1 VGQDSNPDAIDP
13 RVTIGIVTHSPAPT
27 TAEVAVSRVLRMG
40 IWGGRHSWRLGP
52 PRRPAPVDLLLVLGV
67 VGLILGIRG
76 LAHEA
81 AGPLREP
88 VVLDLSPAALPAYT
102 FFSLARGASAYV
114 LSLAFT
120 LAYGWWAAKDAV
132 AGRVL
137 VPLLDI
143 LQSIP
148 VLSFLP
154 GVVLALVMLFPSTRL
169 GLELAAVVMI
179 FTAQAWNMTFSFYHS
194 VRAVPPEQREA
205 ATVFRFSPGQLFRW
219 VELPSAAM
227 GLVWNSMMS
236 VAGGWVFLMINES
249 FRVDAD
255 HDYRLPGVGSYMSQA
270 LAEGRTDAVVWALLA
285 MAVMI
290 VGLDQFIWRPVV
302 VWAQKFRVEEGGEA
316 PEATSWF
323 LTWLRRSRLLVV
335 VRILTRRLRRLA
347 AVRLPQRPPHKPRAA
362 ALSVERPRWARW
374 LSASLLGVLL
384 LALAVGGVALVRL
397 LRGVGAEGWLE
408 LLGDAGLT
416 LGRVALAVGLSTLW
430 TVPAG
435 LAIGLSPRLSRFLQ
449 PLVQLVASFPAPL
462 VFPLVTI
469 GLDRIGVTLGW
480 GSVLLMLLGTQWY
493 ILFNVI
499 AGATA
504 VPADLREAARSYRI
518 TRWQRFRVLYGPAL
532 FPYLVTGWVTAAG
545 GAWNLSIVAEYDVTG
560 VSHVDPA
567 RGLGADISDAF
578 AASDWPRLAAATL
591 VMSVLVVLLN
601 RTLWQRLYRLAEER
615 YALSK

>member
-1 VGQDSNPDAIDP
+1 MW
-13 RVTIGIVTHSPAPT
+13 T
-27 TAEVAVSRVLRMG
+27 
-40 IWGGRHSWRLGP
+40 WGGRYAWRLGP

-67 VGLILGIRG
+67 VGLILGVSG

-81 AGPLREP
+81 VGRRDEP
-88 VVLDLSPAALPAYT
+88 FTLDLSPAALPAYT
-102 FFSLARGASAYV
+102 FFSLSRGACAYA
-114 LSLAFT
+114 LSLTFT
-120 LAYGWWAAKDAV
+120 LAYGWWAAKDA
-132 AGRVL
+132 AAARVL
-137 VPLLDI
+137 MPLLDI

-154 GVVLALVMLFPSTRL
+154 GVVLALVMLFPKTRV

-205 ATVFRFSPGQLFRW
+205 ATVFRFSPGQTFRW

-249 FRVDAD
+249 FKVGEQ
-255 HDYRLPGVGSYMSQA
+255 DYRLPGVGSYMSEA
-270 LAEGRTDAVVWALLA
+270 LAKGRTDAVVWALVA

-323 LTWLRRSRLLVV
+323 LTWLRRSRLLAAL
-335 VRILTRRLRRLA
+335 RILTRRLRRLA
-347 AVRLPQRPPHKPRAA
+347 AARLPHRTKPSKQPVT
-362 ALSVERPRWARW
+362 LSIDRPRWAQL
-374 LSASLLGVLL
+374 LSAALLGLL
-384 LALAVGGVALVRL
+384 VLALAVGGVALLRL
-397 LRGVGAEGWLE
+397 LRGVPGQVWLE
-408 LLGDAGLT
+408 LVGHASLT
-416 LGRVALAVGLSTLW
+416 LGRVALAVALATVW

-435 LAIGLSPRLSRFLQ
+435 LAIGLSPRLSRFFQ

-462 VFPLVTI
+462 VFPLVI
-469 GLDRIGVTLGW
+469 IALGRVGVTLEW
-480 GSVLLMLLGTQWY
+480 GSVLLMLMGTQWY
-493 ILFNVI
+493 VLFNVI

-560 VSHVDPA
+560 VSGATAAH
-567 RGLGADISDAF
+567 GLGADISKAF
-578 AASDWPRLAAATL
+578 DLNEWPRLAAATL

-601 RTLWQRLYRLAEER
+601 RTLWQWQRLYWLAEER
-615 YALSK
+615 YSLSK